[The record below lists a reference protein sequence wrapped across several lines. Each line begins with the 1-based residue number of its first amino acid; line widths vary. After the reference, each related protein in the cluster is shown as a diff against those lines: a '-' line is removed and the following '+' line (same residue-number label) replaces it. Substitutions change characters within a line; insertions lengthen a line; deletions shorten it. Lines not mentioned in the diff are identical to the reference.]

1 MFLGRGSRG
10 SSVGGPSARRVAS
23 AAPRGRV
30 PCLEA
35 MHPDVKHLHLAS
47 CILHHALSR
56 GFYETYLGFRFES
69 TFPRGEL
76 MAATILR
83 SQTGF
88 QIYLEAASGDRLP
101 PWFHFG
107 FLVESAAAC
116 RKLHERMQRDGVAV
130 VRPLVSE
137 PFPNY
142 FFADPDEHLVQVY
155 FDPRAK

>member
-1 MFLGRGSRG
+1 MI
-10 SSVGGPSARRVAS
+10 AS
-23 AAPRGRV
+23 DGIVTGMGAIGIEVR
-30 PCLEA
+30 
-35 MHPDVKHLHLAS
+35 HLHLAS
-47 CILHHALSR
+47 RDHALSQR
-56 GFYETYLGFRFES
+56 FYETYLGFRFES

-83 SQTGF
+83 SPTGF
-88 QIYLEAASGDRLP
+88 QIYLEAPSGDPLP

-107 FLVESAAAC
+107 FLVESAEAC
-116 RKLHERMQRDGVAV
+116 RTLHERMQRDGVAI

>member
-1 MFLGRGSRG
+1 MD
-10 SSVGGPSARRVAS
+10 P
-23 AAPRGRV
+23 
-30 PCLEA
+30 E
-35 MHPDVKHLHLAS
+35 VKHLHLTS
-47 CILHHALSR
+47 RDHELSR
-56 GFYETYLGFRFES
+56 RFYQTYFGFRFES

-76 MAATILR
+76 PAATILR
-83 SQTGF
+83 SPTGF

-107 FLVESAAAC
+107 FLVESAATC
-116 RKLHERMQRDGVAV
+116 RELHERMQRDGVAV

-137 PFPNY
+137 PFPSY